1 MDSTISY
8 KDAGL
13 SNQLSSQLE
22 NWQKSRDN
30 QELTMRN
37 CYADEMRI
45 PRDDDT
51 KGTGQ
56 ARTKK
61 TKGVFVGVTRNK
73 IRAAKAKLCDSLLGT
88 GKMPFDV
95 EPNKEELEKY
105 ATCMEKIVTEQ
116 LLLGNFTRDLRGGVH
131 RLCTYG
137 TSFAFGCFVRKEE
150 KTSQSVDISQGF
162 SRIVENKI
170 SFDLPYF
177 EFVNPLD
184 VYPDPNCADVQKGQ
198 GVYWVTMESPVTVK
212 SWENDPN
219 YSNIDQAL
227 KVLDDNIDGHGSD
240 QAQQLR
246 GNNNFW
252 REKGRIKVARY
263 FGFVKESALA
273 DDNKLLSMM
282 TGDTDNL
289 ATEAQEVTDN
299 DIEAVIVIAGGI
311 VVRKDRSEYK
321 KRPVYRC
328 VYEDVPDEQ
337 WGVGIAENNMPH
349 QALTNAAF
357 RLFNESKGMS
367 LLGTKAVDR
376 SCFLPTEDFK
386 KYPGKVYQFKPNLSA
401 DEKKAAIID
410 FVDTDISSGWR
421 ELIEMSSQFSDDD
434 TGITKYTQGDDASHL
449 NKTATGI
456 SMIMG
461 ASALPLKDVLSNIDS
476 MWIEP
481 MIEALIEWNLRFL
494 EPETV
499 QQMLGDECAEDWK
512 AIKEYGKS
520 SFMSWRATG
529 ASTFMQKEIL
539 ANKLQGF
546 IGLASQPMFANLV
559 DWKEMLG
566 QAWDVMQMG
575 LKDPFVKDDKPQIPP
590 EIQQQAEQAMQHIQ
604 EQDAKIKELEEQLKE
619 AQEKSDIDAYNA
631 ETNRMKVMQD
641 ANAIDP
647 QQLAMM
653 AAQLVM
659 QSLQNPL
666 HEDEQQE
673 PMPMQQQFEQ
683 EPMPEQMEMMPQFEQ
698 DDTQLSDDGQMID
711 EQRAMMMGG
720 GEDMPQQIMT
730 DEMAQGDDE
739 YGK

>member
-282 TGDTDNL
+282 TGDTDNV

-299 DIEAVIVIAGGI
+299 DVEAVIVIAGGI

-499 QQMLGDECAEDWK
+499 QQMLGDECAEDWQ

-647 QQLAMM
+647 QQLALM

-666 HEDEQQE
+666 HEDEQEQ
-673 PMPMQQQFEQ
+673 PIPMQQQFEQ

-720 GEDMPQQIMT
+720 GDMPQQIMT
-730 DEMAQGDDE
+730 DEMAQGEDE
-739 YGK
+739 YGQ

>member
-8 KDAGL
+8 KDSGL

-22 NWQKSRDN
+22 NWQKARDN

-73 IRAAKAKLCDSLLGT
+73 IRAAKAKLCDSLFGT

-105 ATCMEKIVTEQ
+105 STCVEKIVTEQ
-116 LLLGNFTRDLRGGVH
+116 LLLSNYIHDLRGGVH

-137 TSFAFGCFVRKEE
+137 TSYAFGCFVRQEE
-150 KTSQSVDISQGF
+150 KTTQSVDMSQGF
-162 SRIVENKI
+162 ARISENKTA
-170 SFDLPYF
+170 FDLPYF

-198 GVYWVTMESPVTVK
+198 GVYWVTMESPIVVK
-212 SWENDPN
+212 SWAKDPN
-219 YSNIDQAL
+219 YQNIDDAL
-227 KVLDDNIDGHGSD
+227 RVLDDNIDGHGSD

-246 GNNNFW
+246 GNNSFW

-263 FGFVKESALA
+263 FGLVKESALG

-282 TGDTDNL
+282 TGVSDNET
-289 ATEAQEVTDN
+289 TETESPSDE
-299 DIEAVIVIAGGI
+299 DIEAVIVIAGGV
-311 VVRKDRSEYK
+311 VVRKDKSEYK

-401 DEKKAAIID
+401 DEKKAAIIE
-410 FVDTDISSGWR
+410 FVDTDISSGWQ
-421 ELIEMSSQFSDDD
+421 ELIAMSSQFSDDD

-481 MIEALIEWNLRFL
+481 MIEALIDWNLRFL
-494 EPETV
+494 EVETV
-499 QQMLGDECAEDWK
+499 QQMLGDECAQDWK
-512 AIKEYGKS
+512 AIKEYGKA

-529 ASTFMQKEIL
+529 ASTFMQKEVL

-546 IGLASQPMFANLV
+546 IQLASQPMFVNLI

-566 QAWDVMQMG
+566 QSWDVLQMG
-575 LKDPFVKDDKPQIPP
+575 LKDPFVKDDKPTIPP
-590 EIQQQAEQAMQHIQ
+590 EIQQQAQQAMQHIQ
-604 EQDAKIKELEEQLKE
+604 EQDAKIKELEDQLKE

-641 ANAIDP
+641 ASAIDP
-647 QQLAMM
+647 QQLAAM

-666 HEDEQQE
+666 HEDDQEQQQA
-673 PMPMQQQFEQ
+673 PMMPEMPQEQQTDMMPEGMGEQMQHDMGGAM
-683 EPMPEQMEMMPQFEQ
+683 PMPEQMGNLVNP
-698 DDTQLSDDGQMID
+698 SDENNGQ
-711 EQRAMMMGG
+711 
-720 GEDMPQQIMT
+720 
-730 DEMAQGDDE
+730 
-739 YGK
+739 

>member
-73 IRAAKAKLCDSLLGT
+73 IRAAKAKLCDSLFGT

-105 ATCMEKIVTEQ
+105 ATCVEKIVTEQ
-116 LLLGNFTRDLRGGVH
+116 LLLGNYIHQLRGGVH

-137 TSFAFGCFVRKEE
+137 TAHAFGPFVRQEE
-150 KTSQSVDISQGF
+150 KTSQSIDMSQGF

-184 VYPDPNCADVQKGQ
+184 VYPDPNCANIQKGQ
-198 GVYWVTMESPVTVK
+198 GVYWVTMESPVVVK
-212 SWENDPN
+212 SWSKDES
-219 YSNIDQAL
+219 YKNIDDAL

-263 FGFVKESALA
+263 FGIIKESALG

-282 TGDTDNL
+282 TGGMENEV
-289 ATEAQEVTDN
+289 TEAQEVTDE
-299 DIEAVIVIAGGI
+299 DVECLIVIAGGV

-321 KRPVYRC
+321 KRPVYPC
-328 VYEDVPDEQ
+328 VYEAVPDEQ
-337 WGVGIAENNMPH
+337 WGVGIAENNMAH

-421 ELIEMSSQFSDDD
+421 ELIDMSQQFSDDD

-461 ASALPLKDVLSNIDS
+461 ASALPLKDVLSNIDA

-481 MIEALIEWNLRFL
+481 MIEALIDWNLRFL

-499 QQMLGDECAEDWK
+499 QKMLGDECAEDWK
-512 AIKEYGKS
+512 AVKEYGKA

-529 ASTFMQKEIL
+529 ASTFMQKEVL

-559 DWKEMLG
+559 DWKEMLS
-566 QAWDVMQMG
+566 QSWDVLQMG

-590 EIQQQAEQAMQHIQ
+590 EIQQQAEQAMQHIE

-619 AQEKSDIDAYNA
+619 AKEKADIDAYNA
-631 ETNRMKVMQD
+631 ETNRMKVLQD

-659 QSLQNPL
+659 QSLQNPI
-666 HEDEQQE
+666 HEDEQE
-673 PMPMQQQFEQ
+673 PMPQQFEQ
-683 EPMPEQMEMMPQFEQ
+683 EPMPEQIEMMPEQMGQHQMPDGSMMQ
-698 DDTQLSDDGQMID
+698 DD
-711 EQRAMMMGG
+711 EMMGG
-720 GEDMPQQIMT
+720 GDMMPEDMMGDLINPS
-730 DEMAQGDDE
+730 DDE
-739 YGK
+739 IQGY